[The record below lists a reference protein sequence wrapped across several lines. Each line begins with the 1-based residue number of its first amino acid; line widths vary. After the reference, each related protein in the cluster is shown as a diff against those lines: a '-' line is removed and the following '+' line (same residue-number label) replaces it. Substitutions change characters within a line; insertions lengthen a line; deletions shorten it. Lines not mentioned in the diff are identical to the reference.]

1 MRTCDICRE
10 RPAKFVCQRC
20 GALVCELDFDLPSGL
35 CINCR
40 RLADRMEVQQRTSL
54 SNLPFLVLLIGIAL
68 IFIGFIVIASSAI
81 IYPAH
86 VSGGGIFLIG
96 PIPIIV
102 GFGEHAWPIMLILAI
117 IAIILILLQLLV
129 VKKSS

>member
-1 MRTCDICRE
+1 
-10 RPAKFVCQRC
+10 
-20 GALVCELDFDLPSGL
+20 
-35 CINCR
+35 
-40 RLADRMEVQQRTSL
+40 MEDQQRTSL
-54 SNLPFLVLLIGIAL
+54 LNLPFLVLLVGIAL
-68 IFIGFIVIASSAI
+68 IFVGFVVIASSVI

-102 GFGEHAWPIMLILAI
+102 GFGEHVWPIIWILAI

-129 VKKSS
+129 AKRSS